1 MSDVIFFP
9 DVGYRTRRK
18 VCELVILH
26 TYHVFQRHLG
36 ILLLLYYLHFYKA
49 LRDNRFVVLYEKRE
63 NKYISC
69 NGLRK
74 IFYYNTFI
82 PYKYSIIE

>member
-9 DVGYRTRRK
+9 DVGYRMRRK
-18 VCELVILH
+18 VCELVILD
-26 TYHVFQRHLG
+26 TYHVFQRHLA
-36 ILLLLYYLHFYKA
+36 ILLLLYYLHFLKRY
-49 LRDNRFVVLYEKRE
+49 RFVVLYEKRE

>member
-9 DVGYRTRRK
+9 NVGYKTRRK
-18 VCELVILH
+18 VCELVILD
-26 TYHVFQRHLG
+26 TYHVFQRHL
-36 ILLLLYYLHFYKA
+36 LLLYYLHFLKH
-49 LRDNRFVVLYEKRE
+49 FVVLYEKRE
-63 NKYISC
+63 NKYISYNISC
-69 NGLRK
+69 LRK

>member
-1 MSDVIFFP
+1 MSEVIFFP

-18 VCELVILH
+18 VCELVILD
-26 TYHVFQRHLG
+26 TYHVFQRHLA
-36 ILLLLYYLHFYKA
+36 ILLLLYYLHFLKRY
-49 LRDNRFVVLYEKRE
+49 RFVVLYEKRE

>member
-18 VCELVILH
+18 VCELVILD

-36 ILLLLYYLHFYKA
+36 ILLLYYLHFLKRY
-49 LRDNRFVVLYEKRE
+49 RFVVLYEKRE

-82 PYKYSIIE
+82 SYKYSIIE

>member
-9 DVGYRTRRK
+9 NVGYKTRRK
-18 VCELVILH
+18 VCELVILD
-26 TYHVFQRHLG
+26 TYHVFQRHL
-36 ILLLLYYLHFYKA
+36 LLLYYLHFLKRY
-49 LRDNRFVVLYEKRE
+49 RFVVLYEKRE